1 MNLQSNQ
8 ETKKQEIYKNDKLI
22 ITVGEARKLLGSESC
37 ELTDE
42 EVLTLIKELQQ
53 LAVIFLT

>member
-1 MNLQSNQ
+1 MNIQPKE
-8 ETKKQEIYKNDKLI
+8 ETKKQEVYKKDKLI
-22 ITVGEARKLLGSESC
+22 ITVGEARKLLGSESY

>member
-1 MNLQSNQ
+1 MNIQPRE
-8 ETKKQEIYKNDKLI
+8 ETKKQEEYKKDKLI
-22 ITVGEARKLLGSESC
+22 ITVGEARKLLGSESY

>member
-1 MNLQSNQ
+1 MNIQPKD
-8 ETKKQEIYKNDKLI
+8 ETKKQEVYKKGKLI
-22 ITVGEARKLLGSESC
+22 ITVGEARKLLGSESY

-53 LAVIFLT
+53 LAVIFLI